1 MPSLLARSPAL
12 TASSM
17 KQLKRNTH
25 SGRESTELS
34 STQMQTNKRIF
45 TSQDLAPSHA
55 LSRSQ
60 PIPIQSKMDQ
70 PKSDDPYDQVDTQA
84 QYDMATWNMYVLITN
99 ARRLR
104 ALNQGI
110 SGSFIEAPNHTSIE
124 AHEGCIL
131 QPSTSQVERLRGQ
144 GCVTPFSPVHQPSFD
159 VCQDGIFE
167 LDPM

>member
-1 MPSLLARSPAL
+1 
-12 TASSM
+12 
-17 KQLKRNTH
+17 
-25 SGRESTELS
+25 
-34 STQMQTNKRIF
+34 
-45 TSQDLAPSHA
+45 
-55 LSRSQ
+55 
-60 PIPIQSKMDQ
+60 
-70 PKSDDPYDQVDTQA
+70 
-84 QYDMATWNMYVLITN
+84 MATWNMYVLITN

-159 VCQDGIFE
+159 ATLKRHSCTYVYHSAIARSTISKISVALSRQTDIT
-167 LDPM
+167 LL